1 MLPSYSPKGRK
12 RSQQL
17 QLWKRVALLG
27 VVCILLLFLWVQYTI
42 LTTNLGGVPAH
53 VGELQGATNQAAQH
67 PDNHNEQAHLRG
79 KEQLQQQPSE
89 INAANHMLADEV
101 VADVEDPDKTMT
113 AVPSEQQE
121 ARRLA
126 VRKAMKFAW
135 GNYEEHAFGGDEVD
149 PKNGWKLSNVW
160 GDIACSLVD
169 GIDTLWIMDLKDEF
183 KRARDYVTN
192 QLDFSH
198 LGRDGNKLS
207 VFETIIREV
216 GGLLSAFDLS
226 GDIIFKQKAKEL
238 MDILTPAYDEKEGVF
253 YTLFNPYTKEKSFA
267 GWAGYRA
274 HIADVGTLQL
284 ETRYLSDITGD
295 PKYAEM
301 VGKRQ
306 KSSLASVSNDF
317 FVNFSLA
324 TQGDAF
330 YQILK
335 REGSYKKTGLF
346 PVHFNSGLGKFDT
359 QRSVITLGALGDSFY
374 EYLLKVYIYSGKRE
388 EDEYLRELYDD
399 AVRGMEE
406 HLLYFSIPDDLY
418 FLQEMKVPSLSL
430 AEMKMQPLTYI
441 ICGFCLQ
448 AVQRMDHLLCFVPGL
463 LALGTLSET
472 EDHAKNAKHLELAEK
487 LMETC
492 YQFYHRQAT
501 GLSPDI
507 VSFPKMQVIDPKYR
521 LRPETIESLFYLYRV
536 TKNPKYREYGWEIFQ
551 ALETHTKVKHGYA
564 AILDVTKLPAQTEN
578 KMESFFLAETLK
590 YHYLLQAPETLIPLD
605 KYVFN
610 TEAHPL
616 RIRRRS

>member
-1 MLPSYSPKGRK
+1 MLPSYSQKSHK

-17 QLWKRVALLG
+17 QLWKRVGILG
-27 VVCILLLFLWVQYTI
+27 GVFILSLFVWVQYTI
-42 LTTNLGGVPAH
+42 VTTNLGGVPAH
-53 VGELQGATNQAAQH
+53 VGELQGATNQEDTQ
-67 PDNHNEQAHLRG
+67 NGNAHLRG
-79 KEQLQQQPSE
+79 NEHFTQTTQVK
-89 INAANHMLADEV
+89 ANTAGTGGGGGDGGLGTIEEMLADED
-101 VADVEDPDKTMT
+101 VADVEDPDKTVT

-169 GIDTLWIMDLKDEF
+169 GIDTLWIMDLKEEF
-183 KRARDYVTN
+183 QRARDYVAN
-192 QLDFSH
+192 HLDFSH
-198 LGRDGNKLS
+198 LGRDGNKVS

-226 GDIIFKQKAKEL
+226 GDIIFKHKAKEL
-238 MDILTPAYDEKEGVF
+238 MDLLTAAYDEKEGVF
-253 YTLFNPYTKEKSFA
+253 YTLLNP
-267 GWAGYRA
+267 A

-301 VGKRQ
+301 
-306 KSSLASVSNDF
+306 
-317 FVNFSLA
+317 
-324 TQGDAF
+324 GDAF
-330 YQILK
+330 YKILK

-346 PVHFNSGLGKFDT
+346 PVHFDATHGRFDT

-418 FLQEMKVPSLSL
+418 FLQEMKVPSESH
-430 AEMKMQPLTYI
+430 
-441 ICGFCLQ
+441 
-448 AVQRMDHLLCFVPGL
+448 VQRMDHLLCFVPGL

-492 YQFYHRQAT
+492 YQFYHRQPT

-507 VSFPKMQVIDPKYR
+507 VSFPKMRVIDPKYR

-536 TKNPKYREYGWEIFQ
+536 TKNPKYREFGWEIFE
-551 ALETHTKVKHGYA
+551 ALEAHAKVKHGYA

-590 YHYLLQAPETLIPLD
+590 YHYLLQAPESLIPLD

-616 RIRRRS
+616 RINRRN